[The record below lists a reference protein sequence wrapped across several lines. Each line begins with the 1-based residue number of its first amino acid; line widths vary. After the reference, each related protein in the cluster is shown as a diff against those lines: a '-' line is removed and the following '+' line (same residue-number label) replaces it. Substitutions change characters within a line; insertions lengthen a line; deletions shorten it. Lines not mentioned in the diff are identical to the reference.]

1 FAGVEVAPVV
11 EDTTEI
17 VIDPDDLQVDTYRAS
32 GAGGQHVNKT
42 DSAVR
47 VTHRPTGIVV
57 QCQNERSQTQNRE
70 TAMSMLRSKLAA
82 RAHNKGGRDGRAT
95 AADGHPDLVIKPP
108 AELGGP
114 SDLPEAT
121 NPEELFALGFGACF
135 LSALSLVARGQK
147 ISAKEFTIDSAVD
160 LVQTDDGGFGVAVE
174 LHGTMPGVDDD
185 KAAELMHT
193 AHKVCPYSK
202 ATRGNIDV
210 RLFVGDR
217 AV

>member
-1 FAGVEVAPVV
+1 M
-11 EDTTEI
+11 
-17 VIDPDDLQVDTYRAS
+17 
-32 GAGGQHVNKT
+32 KT
-42 DSAVR
+42 LY
-47 VTHRPTGIVV
+47 T
-57 QCQNERSQTQNRE
+57 
-70 TAMSMLRSKLAA
+70 A

-121 NPEELFALGFGACF
+121 NPEELFALGF
-135 LSALSLVARGQK
+135 VARGQK

-210 RLFVGDR
+210 RMFVGDR
-217 AV
+217 PV

>member
-1 FAGVEVAPVV
+1 M
-11 EDTTEI
+11 
-17 VIDPDDLQVDTYRAS
+17 
-32 GAGGQHVNKT
+32 KT
-42 DSAVR
+42 LY
-47 VTHRPTGIVV
+47 T
-57 QCQNERSQTQNRE
+57 
-70 TAMSMLRSKLAA
+70 A

-185 KAAELMHT
+185 KVCALLGHHQRDAAADAAAGAGYDRRLAFEPALRHFSPPELDSRPLRI
-193 AHKVCPYSK
+193 AVALLRREVRKGVI
-202 ATRGNIDV
+202 TRGHPSRSPAG
-210 RLFVGDR
+210 RLRRPAPALEPGMKP
-217 AV
+217 AS

>member
-1 FAGVEVAPVV
+1 MICLKTALFLLTALPVMADDFDGKAVAAALLRK
-11 EDTTEI
+11 D
-17 VIDPDDLQVDTYRAS
+17 
-32 GAGGQHVNKT
+32 
-42 DSAVR
+42 VR
-47 VTHRPTGIVV
+47 PAPR
-57 QCQNERSQTQNRE
+57 
-70 TAMSMLRSKLAA
+70 L
-82 RAHNKGGRDGRAT
+82 
-95 AADGHPDLVIKPP
+95 ADGHPDLVIKPP
-108 AELGGP
+108 VELGGP

-210 RLFVGDR
+210 RMFVGDR
-217 AV
+217 PV

>member
-1 FAGVEVAPVV
+1 M
-11 EDTTEI
+11 
-17 VIDPDDLQVDTYRAS
+17 
-32 GAGGQHVNKT
+32 KT
-42 DSAVR
+42 LY
-47 VTHRPTGIVV
+47 T
-57 QCQNERSQTQNRE
+57 
-70 TAMSMLRSKLAA
+70 A
-82 RAHNKGGRDGRAT
+82 RAHNQGGRDGRAT
-95 AADGHPDLVIKPP
+95 ASDGSPDLEIKPP
-108 AELGGP
+108 KELGGP
-114 SDLPEAT
+114 DSPDAT

-185 KAAELMHT
+185 KAAELMQT

-210 RLFVGDR
+210 RLYVGDR
-217 AV
+217 QV